1 MTGPRR
7 LQVLAYPDRATPMW
21 PLTMEELM
29 TNLVPRQWLTAETV
43 GFDRLF
49 ALSIKSIEAFERLV
63 ALNLQAAR
71 FGLAESQE
79 ILTRTLAAENLP
91 ELLSL
96 PALLS
101 PVGGA
106 QALSYSR
113 QFYEIISD
121 MRREYIQPEQGRS
134 KGQPHLAAG
143 LLGSLGTQAL
153 VPDDTLAA
161 SSAVSPVPAS
171 ATTASTKQPAGK
183 SGKRAI
189 RAIPVE

>member
-1 MTGPRR
+1 
-7 LQVLAYPDRATPMW
+7 
-21 PLTMEELM
+21 M

-49 ALSIKSIEAFERLV
+49 ALTIKSIEAFERLV

-121 MRREYIQPEQGRS
+121 MRREYIQPEQDRS